1 MSGGRELVLDT
12 LRRATSQEAEILK
25 PAELQLQEWETEPGF
40 YSTLVEIFSD
50 HGLEVN
56 VRWLAVLYFKNGVDR
71 YWRKTAPKAIKEEE
85 KTQIRCG
92 LLHNLQEPVPQVATQ
107 LAVLIAKIARVD
119 CPREWP
125 DLLPA
130 LFEAVKSSDQLVQH
144 RTLLT
149 LHHVIKQLASKRL
162 AADRRTFQ
170 ELTVPMFSFL
180 LELWRSETAAFL
192 APGVE
197 NIELVVPSLERSHLA
212 LKILRKLVIHGFKKP
227 EENEDAIMFIESI
240 YDRVKV
246 MLTFRKQHES
256 SEHVKTISE
265 KYVVLLTKVLLDML
279 ENFPFS
285 YLQFI
290 KPSLELTA
298 YFVFTPVGD
307 GFIFERFTVQCL
319 NLIKAILLCP
329 EYKPCKVIED
339 TKDPRTLE
347 AFRIKSEFFTSSVLA
362 GMCHKLISHYFL
374 LTQDDLEVWDSD
386 PEGFCMEVEG
396 GESWKYSLRP
406 CTETLFVSL
415 FHEYRSALIPVLME
429 MVRSSHNLVNPSDYH
444 GILQKDA
451 VYNAV
456 GLAAF
461 ELFDDID
468 FDQWFTSSL
477 INELKVKDSNYR
489 IIRRRVIWLIGQW
502 TSVKFSPEHRPTL
515 YEACIHLLAPE
526 EDFVV
531 RLSAAMTL
539 KHSVNDFEFDPEQ
552 FMPYLST
559 IFGLLFSL
567 LKEAHECDTKMQVLH
582 VMSFMI
588 EVVGVGIQPH
598 AAPLAQYLPGLWE
611 ESSDH
616 SMLRCAILTTLVHMV
631 TGLMRES
638 EGLHEFLINIV
649 RVSTDVKED
658 CHVYLLEDGLLL
670 WLTTLENTA
679 NPHDAL
685 LQLFDNMLPLLE
697 ISSEN
702 LRLCLQI
709 TTAYTLLCP
718 QQFFS
723 KYGSRLIETF
733 SSLLTDMK
741 NEGMVLVLR
750 AVEMILRVLPSE
762 GASLVQPLL
771 PSMIKAVAEGDQYPM
786 VMSMYLSVV
795 ARLVLY
801 AEHIFTWAINQAAEN
816 ESKRPEEVLERI
828 VNVWSDKIALVS
840 PEERRK
846 LCGLGLAYLCGSG
859 WPPVLKGWPSA
870 VNAVAEVVFDVTME
884 DSTQDKLVINGG
896 RLGSPEPYELET
908 EHVLRRQA
916 LAQRDPVHTTSL
928 RVFLGQQ
935 MKRLQE
941 MTDHNTILTLAQ
953 DLEENCRKLLEEVT
967 VS

>member
-1 MSGGRELVLDT
+1 MLL
-12 LRRATSQEAEILK
+12 
-25 PAELQLQEWETEPGF
+25 
-40 YSTLVEIFSD
+40 
-50 HGLEVN
+50 
-56 VRWLAVLYFKNGVDR
+56 FKYINFD
-71 YWRKTAPKAIKEEE
+71 
-85 KTQIRCG
+85 
-92 LLHNLQEPVPQVATQ
+92 
-107 LAVLIAKIARVD
+107 
-119 CPREWP
+119 
-125 DLLPA
+125 
-130 LFEAVKSSDQLVQH
+130 SSDSNEL
-144 RTLLT
+144 
-149 LHHVIKQLASKRL
+149 LAS
-162 AADRRTFQ
+162 FQ

-631 TGLMRES
+631 TGLM
-638 EGLHEFLINIV
+638 
-649 RVSTDVKED
+649 VSYFFSRK
-658 CHVYLLEDGLLL
+658 YLLSFQ
-670 WLTTLENTA
+670 
-679 NPHDAL
+679 AL
-685 LQLFDNMLPLLE
+685 
-697 ISSEN
+697 I
-702 LRLCLQI
+702 I
-709 TTAYTLLCP
+709 T
-718 QQFFS
+718 
-723 KYGSRLIETF
+723 
-733 SSLLTDMK
+733 
-741 NEGMVLVLR
+741 
-750 AVEMILRVLPSE
+750 
-762 GASLVQPLL
+762 
-771 PSMIKAVAEGDQYPM
+771 
-786 VMSMYLSVV
+786 SVV
-795 ARLVLY
+795 V
-801 AEHIFTWAINQAAEN
+801 
-816 ESKRPEEVLERI
+816 
-828 VNVWSDKIALVS
+828 
-840 PEERRK
+840 
-846 LCGLGLAYLCGSG
+846 
-859 WPPVLKGWPSA
+859 
-870 VNAVAEVVFDVTME
+870 
-884 DSTQDKLVINGG
+884 
-896 RLGSPEPYELET
+896 
-908 EHVLRRQA
+908 
-916 LAQRDPVHTTSL
+916 
-928 RVFLGQQ
+928 
-935 MKRLQE
+935 
-941 MTDHNTILTLAQ
+941 
-953 DLEENCRKLLEEVT
+953 
-967 VS
+967 